1 MSNEIRTVLVGLD
14 DTNGIDNAVLVVGT
28 KRVNES
34 IKIINAFQGQET
46 IDIFNKLIT
55 KKEKQ
60 NELSV

>member
-34 IKIINAFQGQET
+34 IKIINAFQGQEA

>member
-1 MSNEIRTVLVGLD
+1 MSNEVRTVLIGLD

-34 IKIINAFQGQET
+34 IKIINAFQGKEA

-60 NELSV
+60 NG

>member
-1 MSNEIRTVLVGLD
+1 MSNEVRTVLVGLD
-14 DTNGIDNAVLVVGT
+14 DTNGTDNAVLVVGT

-34 IKIINAFQGQET
+34 IKIINAFQGQEA